1 MKTIVISA
9 LQTETSMSDA
19 IGTLEIISNS
29 CDPWCQTDQTE
40 LRSPLFDVEVVSERG
55 ESVECTNGII
65 LYPRHSTSEV
75 KPDIIVIPALGADLD
90 ATLKRNQVY
99 VDWG

>member
-19 IGTLEIISNS
+19 IGALEILSKS

-40 LRSPLFDVEVVSERG
+40 SRSPLFDVEVVSERG

-65 LYPRHSTSEV
+65 LYPRHSISEV
-75 KPDIIVIPALGADLD
+75 KPDIIVIPALGVDLD
-90 ATLKRNQVY
+90 ATLKKNQVY